1 MIVFVVM
8 SAVGAMSRFACER
21 FSVKLWGERWPW
33 GTLAANVTGS
43 FVLGVAVAQPA
54 HSTQLIAAQAFCGA
68 FTTFGG
74 FIGQSWS
81 RMRHESTRLLG
92 LSYVV
97 LTVVGSIAAALYGI
111 NITYVALAH

>member
-21 FSVKLWGERWPW
+21 ISVKLWGERWPW
-33 GTLAANVTGS
+33 GTLTANVIGS
-43 FVLGVAVAQPA
+43 FLLGLAIAQPA

-74 FIGQSWS
+74 FIGQTWT
-81 RMRHESTRLLG
+81 RIRHEKSRWLG
-92 LSYVV
+92 LNYLI
-97 LTVVGSIAAALYGI
+97 LTVVGSIAAAVYGI
-111 NITYVALAH
+111 SLAPTLF